1 MNTTRKPAAARKVAK
16 TAKTAVTTADNTVD
30 NAVDTVVETA
40 TEAKDKI
47 KAKFQEVVE
56 QAKERSRDNRL
67 IVLGAIANSRKAKD
81 ERKASL
87 LEAGRAYEP
96 EFEQKIEE
104 LKSKFKR
111 DDDKKFS
118 FSLSKKD
125 KKADKAEPTKFQ
137 TMLNERMAQSFDRLG
152 LPTRKDFD
160 ALSKKVDKLI
170 ELQRA

>member
-1 MNTTRKPAAARKVAK
+1 MNTPRKTAARKTAVAK
-16 TAKTAVTTADNTVD
+16 TSK
-30 NAVDTVVETA
+30 AVDTVVETT
-40 TEAKDKI
+40 TEAKSDI
-47 KAKFQEVVE
+47 KAKFQDAIE
-56 QAKERSRDNRL
+56 QAKARSRDNRL
-67 IVLGAIANSRKAKD
+67 VVLGAIANSRKAKD

-96 EFEQKIEE
+96 EFEQKMEE

-111 DDDKKFS
+111 DEDKKFS

-125 KKADKAEPTKFQ
+125 KKADKTEKAEKAEPSKFQ
-137 TMLNERMAQSFDRLG
+137 TMLNERMSKSFDRLG

>member
-1 MNTTRKPAAARKVAK
+1 MNTPRKTAARKSTVAK
-16 TAKTAVTTADNTVD
+16 TVVAKAD

-40 TEAKDKI
+40 TEAKSDI
-47 KAKFQEVVE
+47 KAKFQDVVE
-56 QAKERSRDNRL
+56 QAKARSRDNRL
-67 IVLGAIANSRKAKD
+67 SVLGMIANSRKAKD

-96 EFEQKIEE
+96 EFDQKIEE

-125 KKADKAEPTKFQ
+125 KKADKAEKAEPTKFQ
-137 TMLNERMAQSFDRLG
+137 TMLNERMSKSFDRLG